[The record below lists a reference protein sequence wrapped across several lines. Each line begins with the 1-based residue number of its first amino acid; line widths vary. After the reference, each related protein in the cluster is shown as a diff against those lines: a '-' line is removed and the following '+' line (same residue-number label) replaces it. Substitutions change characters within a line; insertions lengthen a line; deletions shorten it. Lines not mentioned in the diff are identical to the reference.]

1 MTPGDGLVQVVE
13 VGRSPFDVVLL
24 VDPPRDGVRGCGRC
38 DDTEV
43 TYFLIMG
50 RETPFRSEEEAMQ
63 SYERRG
69 DE

>member
-1 MTPGDGLVQVVE
+1 MRE
-13 VGRSPFDVVLL
+13 S
-24 VDPPRDGVRGCGRC
+24 

-69 DE
+69 DELRRQKNESEIDKAQPRREQRRERVVFKVKAY